1 MCAVFAR
8 RIPPHTSESL
18 TDVAQNDARGPVHST
33 RNLGAAHPSQ
43 SANPIAAYRE
53 EIQSIT
59 RKIASI
65 DVRRPVC
72 TATVDLTVTA
82 FKYCRV

>member
-1 MCAVFAR
+1 MCTVFAC

-18 TDVAQNDARGPVHST
+18 ADVAQNDARGALHLT
-33 RNLGAAHPSQ
+33 RNLGAANPSQ
-43 SANPIAAYRE
+43 SADPIAAYRE

-59 RKIASI
+59 RTIASI

-82 FKYCRV
+82 FKC